1 MSKDAYIPDL
11 SNYIPFEIDEETGL
25 MHPKTDK
32 MRSRVRGNKAIAGA
46 SQYLLISV
54 PTNHKLIITDIVL
67 RNIHSG
73 TTMRPVTFYSTSGV
87 TSVVIPMMV
96 RDNGYEFIAQAGIPC
111 SSSLRVKPLS
121 AVTMDIAVAGLL
133 LPSNVR

>member
-1 MSKDAYIPDL
+1 MSKDAYVPDY
-11 SNYIPFEIDEETGL
+11 SQHMPQQIDEETGL
-25 MHPKTDK
+25 IHPKTDEY
-32 MRSRVRGNKAIAGA
+32 RSRVRGNKAITGA

-54 PTNHKLIITDIVL
+54 PANHKLIITDICI

-73 TTMRPVTFYSTSGV
+73 TTMRPVTFYSTSGT
-87 TSVVIPMMV
+87 TSVVLPMLV
-96 RDNGYEFIAQAGIPC
+96 RDKGYEFITEAGTPC

-133 LPSNVR
+133 LPSQIR